1 MIQISSII
9 LYILCT
15 NTIILFSRVGYVPND
30 MMSGV
35 FMAVSLD
42 AHEVDEVHP
51 KNKQLVA
58 SRLSYAAMNVAYGY
72 REYPLGGPFPIESVL
87 RSDGRVVIKFN
98 QVRPNGIRKRDEV

>member
-1 MIQISSII
+1 MYHSDITTIYVQQFILISR
-9 LYILCT
+9 T
-15 NTIILFSRVGYVPND
+15 GYVPNA

-72 REYPLGGPFPIESVL
+72 RDYPTGGPFPTESVL
-87 RSDGRVVIKFN
+87 RSDGHVVITFD
-98 QVRPNGIRKRDEV
+98 QVLERS